1 MFNPGPYLFYL
12 TFCLSLVLLEL
23 LWTGM
28 KFQLGKTCQSHN
40 FKIRLFFVIPS
51 CRLKEDFYDMSSFRL
66 ISHKLCYNNCRR
78 HSSPIVS
85 TLNFVLRCLF
95 LRLGQVLPLCCVLW
109 QYTVPIST
117 WECKWDI
124 PLCLSTDFFH
134 VIIVILLI
142 KTVKKNL
149 GCDWLSSAQFEHHA
163 CKWPV

>member
-1 MFNPGPYLFYL
+1 MICHHSDLFPI
-12 TFCLSLVLLEL
+12 
-23 LWTGM
+23 
-28 KFQLGKTCQSHN
+28 N
-40 FKIRLFFVIPS
+40 FVIN
-51 CRLKEDFYDMSSFRL
+51 
-66 ISHKLCYNNCRR
+66 NNCRR

-85 TLNFVLRCLF
+85 TLKFVLRCLF
-95 LRLGQVLPLCCVLW
+95 LRLDQVLPLCCVLW

-117 WECKWDI
+117 WEYKWDI
-124 PLCLSTDFFH
+124 PFCLSTDFFH